1 MISAETLHKAA
12 EIIDRVGFGEICASA
27 LRKEWPALRF
37 VVCSEDD
44 VPARLNPAFEGAGF
58 NLYYVGGG
66 EHCLALSRDGESAIG
81 LVVASVEE

>member
-1 MISAETLHKAA
+1 MISADILHKAA
-12 EIIDRVGFGEICASA
+12 EIIDRVGCGDACTSA

-37 VVCSEDD
+37 VACSEDD
-44 VPARLNPAFEGAGF
+44 VPARLKPALEGGRF

-66 EHCLALSRDGESAIG
+66 EHCLALSQDGESAIG